1 MPDSIVEDNN
11 EIEEEAAGES
21 ESSKNKKL
29 LIIYIL
35 EILQKYSD
43 KNHLLTQADI
53 IAYIKQ
59 DYDMDSER
67 KAISRNLNLL
77 IDHGYDIERNE
88 SAGGY
93 YLRSQD
99 FAPDDVFMLWEGLM
113 ASKYISTEEMRE
125 LVKKLAKYTGG
136 ELRLGTSYYG
146 GIINR
151 YTYPETLVYGN
162 LKFILTEMAVNKKII
177 FKYNKYGADK
187 VLKPL
192 TDTAFRVNPH
202 AVVNVDNEYYLAASV
217 EGATDMSCYKIG
229 LISDL
234 ESTEFLSEDIKTVI
248 GYDKGFDPDRFVRE
262 NIRGFGGTVTDC
274 IVKVNENVI
283 DEIMAHFGEEFK
295 VIGEEDGMLTLDI
308 TTSVDKMYAWALGN
322 ASESE
327 VIEPAA
333 LRFKIKEY
341 FDRMS
346 WKYR

>member
-1 MPDSIVEDNN
+1 MDQDNN
-11 EIEEEAAGES
+11 EIEEEAVIENEAAT
-21 ESSKNKKL
+21 NKKL

-53 IAYIKQ
+53 INYVKQ
-59 DYDMDSER
+59 DYGMDSER

-77 IDHGYDIERNE
+77 MEHGYDIERNE

-99 FAPDDVFMLWEGLM
+99 FTSDDVFMLWEGLM

-125 LVKKLAKYTGG
+125 LIKKLGKYACG
-136 ELRLGTSYYG
+136 ELRIGTSYYG

-162 LKFILTEMAVNKKII
+162 LKFILTEMAVNKKIV
-177 FKYNKYGADK
+177 FKYNKYNADK
-187 VLKPL
+187 VLMPL
-192 TDTAFRVNPH
+192 SDTPFRVNPH
-202 AVVNVDNEYYLAASV
+202 AIVNVDNEYYLAASV
-217 EGATDMSCYKIG
+217 EGASDISCYKIG

-234 ESTEFLSEDIKTVI
+234 ESTEFLSEDIKTLL

-262 NIRGFGGTVTDC
+262 NVRGFGGTVTDC
-274 IVKVNENVI
+274 IVNVNENSI
-283 DEIMAHFGEEFK
+283 DEIIAHFGEDFR
-295 VIGEEDGMLTLDI
+295 VIRSENGVLTLDI
-308 TTSVDKMYAWALGN
+308 TTCVDKMYAWALGN
-322 ASESE
+322 ADESE
-327 VIEPAA
+327 VLEPAA